1 MTRWGFEGSTFQGRL
16 GHWHSPKAR
25 LAVRSREV
33 AAVRPR
39 HGSVGFGAPKLERD
53 RVFWHRSLQDRRERG
68 RFDNVDWHAAVPKA
82 GGWTGKTSP
91 PAKTSPSEHPNT
103 RPILRITNGL
113 EQGAHS
119 QGPEMGSCGGNKYK
133 RDEQCKTLGP
143 TFHGWIL
150 PSTDCRGGGLV
161 TAPWDRAVTAIAVAR
176 SVVIVFRSVGTG
188 RKGWDFFPFLFSY
201 VAPPTGNAVGA
212 DHKKTPPWRIR
223 LPRTAARPISS

>member
-1 MTRWGFEGSTFQGRL
+1 MYQGGTRSESSALRGRAEASPQLVDRHITQRTGRAVGRGSVTRWGFEGSTFQGRL

-113 EQGAHS
+113 E
-119 QGPEMGSCGGNKYK
+119 
-133 RDEQCKTLGP
+133 
-143 TFHGWIL
+143 
-150 PSTDCRGGGLV
+150 
-161 TAPWDRAVTAIAVAR
+161 
-176 SVVIVFRSVGTG
+176 
-188 RKGWDFFPFLFSY
+188 
-201 VAPPTGNAVGA
+201 
-212 DHKKTPPWRIR
+212 
-223 LPRTAARPISS
+223 